1 MKAKKLIATGIAT
14 SMLLLALTGCGGGK
28 TTSEAQSATTDETTA
43 STEAGST
50 ADGAEAPDL
59 NQDTKGTTITF
70 WHSMGGVNG
79 EAMDYK
85 DDNGEWIGFDA
96 DMAKAFAE
104 SIGVEA
110 EFVEIDWDNK
120 ELELDGKSIDCVW
133 NGMTLIDEVK
143 SSMECTDAYMNNAQ
157 VVVVPADKADKY
169 QDEESVKD
177 LTFAVEAGSAGEDQV
192 ERIGAQYTAV
202 SSQADALMEV
212 ASGNSDAAAID
223 ALMAAAM
230 IGEGTG
236 YADLTYTISLNN
248 EEYGVG
254 FRKGSDL
261 AVALNDYFKKSMEDG
276 SMKKCA
282 ETYKVQAALIEK

>member
-1 MKAKKLIATGIAT
+1 MKRKVL
-14 SMLLLALTGCGGGK
+14 SVLLCAGLAVSILAGCGSDSSNANK
-28 TTSEAQSATTDETTA
+28 KAE
-43 STEAGST
+43 STGS
-50 ADGAEAPDL
+50 DL
-59 NQDTKGTTITF
+59 EYVKDKGTLVV
-70 WHSMGGVNG
+70 GVTDF
-79 EAMDYK
+79 EPMDYK

-104 SIGVEA
+104 SIG
-110 EFVEIDWDNK
+110 
-120 ELELDGKSIDCVW
+120 DGKSIDCVW

-192 ERIGAQYTAV
+192 ERIGAQYTSV
-202 SSQADALMEV
+202 TSQADALMEV